1 MNETYNIVAEQPQS
15 TVIARYEKPQIVAES
30 YQSESELEQEF
41 ISRLGRQGYEH
52 LPIHSEA
59 ELVANLRRQLERL
72 NKYEFTDG
80 EWERFYKQELSGE
93 GKGIVDKTR
102 TIQQDFRKSLI
113 LDDGTQRNILVID
126 HDDPH
131 ANYTQVINQYVPTGG
146 ARENRYDVTVLVN
159 GLPMVHIELKR
170 RGVSI
175 KQAFNQINR
184 YGRES
189 FWAGCGLFEYVQLF
203 VISNGTQTKYYSN
216 TTRDGHLRELSASKK
231 QRAKQQ
237 TSHSFEFTSYWADQQ
252 NQVINDLDDFTATF
266 FSRHTLLNILTRYC
280 ILTEQNLLL
289 VMRPYQ
295 IAATERLLN
304 QVEKAHNGRFYGKR
318 EAGGYIWHT
327 TGSGKTLT
335 SFKAAQ
341 IATELDYISKVI
353 FVVDRKD
360 LDYQTMKEYDRFQK
374 GAANGNTS
382 TAILEKQLR
391 GKERIVIT
399 TIQKLATL
407 IKKYPTHD
415 IYNQEV
421 VIIFDECHRSQF
433 GDMHAAIVKKFKK
446 YYIFGFT
453 GTPIFTENM
462 LPGKG
467 LQRTTEDVFG
477 KRLHTY
483 TIVDAIRDHNVLPFR
498 VSYVRTVDEKSEG
511 VADEKVWSINQEKV
525 FMAPQRIANV
535 SAYILEHFD
544 QQTMRSQSYHFS
556 RLQNIADVVKSKP
569 GKEVAE
575 IRVKERLNGFNS
587 ILAVQSIDAAKLYY
601 DELRRQMEAL
611 PENRKLKIAT
621 IFSFGVN
628 DDEEE
633 NSDSTDGLAECDRD
647 FLERAIADYNAMFGT
662 NYDTS
667 ADKFPNYYKDI
678 SQRMKNREIDLLIV
692 VNMFLT
698 GFDATTLNTLW
709 VDKRLRYHGLLQ
721 GYSRTNRILNSVK
734 TWGNIVC
741 FRNLEDATNK
751 ALSLFGDSDAH
762 STAILRAFE
771 DYFLGYDDDGKHV
784 KGYSEFVDELLRNFK
799 QGELPHGEQKEKEFI
814 RLFGTI
820 LKFVNLLSC
829 FDEFKERNPLSER
842 MMQDYLSIYID
853 LHEKYSNR
861 EKHDSTDITDDV
873 EFEME
878 LVKQVEVNIDYIL
891 YLVSLYHE
899 SHCQDAEIRVK
910 IAKSIDSSPD
920 LRDKKEL
927 IERFIDSLNAT
938 DNVDAAWREYVNEQK
953 RKDFDALIAEER
965 LKRDK
970 ALRFISSAWE
980 RGYVPEGGTEVYDIL
995 PPVNPFDRKANRQ
1008 GIFQKVLD
1016 RLKAFFTQYY
1026 EVANGDFET
1035 IGEQ

>member
-41 ISRLGRQGYEH
+41 ISRLGRQGYEY

-102 TIQQDFRKSLI
+102 TIQQDFRKSLT
-113 LDDGTQRNILVID
+113 LDDGTQRNILIID

-146 ARENRYDVTVLVN
+146 SRE
-159 GLPMVHIELKR
+159 
-170 RGVSI
+170 
-175 KQAFNQINR
+175 NR

-341 IATELDYISKVI
+341 IATELDYICKVI

-407 IKKYPTHD
+407 IKK
-415 IYNQEV
+415 
-421 VIIFDECHRSQF
+421 
-433 GDMHAAIVKKFKK
+433 
-446 YYIFGFT
+446 
-453 GTPIFTENM
+453 
-462 LPGKG
+462 
-467 LQRTTEDVFG
+467 
-477 KRLHTY
+477 
-483 TIVDAIRDHNVLPFR
+483 
-498 VSYVRTVDEKSEG
+498 
-511 VADEKVWSINQEKV
+511 
-525 FMAPQRIANV
+525 
-535 SAYILEHFD
+535 
-544 QQTMRSQSYHFS
+544 
-556 RLQNIADVVKSKP
+556 
-569 GKEVAE
+569 
-575 IRVKERLNGFNS
+575 
-587 ILAVQSIDAAKLYY
+587 
-601 DELRRQMEAL
+601 
-611 PENRKLKIAT
+611 
-621 IFSFGVN
+621 
-628 DDEEE
+628 
-633 NSDSTDGLAECDRD
+633 
-647 FLERAIADYNAMFGT
+647 
-662 NYDTS
+662 
-667 ADKFPNYYKDI
+667 
-678 SQRMKNREIDLLIV
+678 
-692 VNMFLT
+692 
-698 GFDATTLNTLW
+698 
-709 VDKRLRYHGLLQ
+709 
-721 GYSRTNRILNSVK
+721 
-734 TWGNIVC
+734 
-741 FRNLEDATNK
+741 
-751 ALSLFGDSDAH
+751 
-762 STAILRAFE
+762 
-771 DYFLGYDDDGKHV
+771 
-784 KGYSEFVDELLRNFK
+784 
-799 QGELPHGEQKEKEFI
+799 
-814 RLFGTI
+814 
-820 LKFVNLLSC
+820 
-829 FDEFKERNPLSER
+829 
-842 MMQDYLSIYID
+842 
-853 LHEKYSNR
+853 
-861 EKHDSTDITDDV
+861 
-873 EFEME
+873 
-878 LVKQVEVNIDYIL
+878 
-891 YLVSLYHE
+891 
-899 SHCQDAEIRVK
+899 
-910 IAKSIDSSPD
+910 
-920 LRDKKEL
+920 
-927 IERFIDSLNAT
+927 
-938 DNVDAAWREYVNEQK
+938 
-953 RKDFDALIAEER
+953 
-965 LKRDK
+965 
-970 ALRFISSAWE
+970 
-980 RGYVPEGGTEVYDIL
+980 
-995 PPVNPFDRKANRQ
+995 
-1008 GIFQKVLD
+1008 
-1016 RLKAFFTQYY
+1016 
-1026 EVANGDFET
+1026 
-1035 IGEQ
+1035 